1 MPDVT
6 DSPSQG
12 RSITGLILSGGGA
25 RAAYQ
30 VGVLAAI
37 ADLLPDAAHNP
48 FPVIVGTSAGAI
60 NAVGLACGALHFTEA
75 IHRLTQVWQGFHTH
89 NVYRSDWA
97 GVLQQSARFVG
108 HSMLGLGGDVPVAL
122 LDNAPLRELLSRE
135 LDFSGI
141 AAAVARRRLRAV
153 AVTAF
158 GYESAQAV
166 TFYQGRAA
174 IDPWF
179 RHRRVGV
186 PTRLGIEHLMAS
198 AAIPLIFPPVRVNRE
213 YFGDGAVR
221 QSAPISPALHL
232 GATRVLV
239 VGVSNNARTSAETTQ
254 RNQTGKPPTLAQIS
268 GHMLNSTFIDNLES
282 DIELLERINHLGR
295 LVPPDARSKG
305 LGSKPVDVLVIS
317 PSRPLDQIAARHRR
331 ELPAALRLFLR
342 GPGATRASG
351 AGVLSYLLF
360 EPGYCN
366 ELIELGY
373 QDAMGQKDELC
384 RFLGLQQ
391 MPAPVINL
399 GVEPRVAESPLQN
412 VAEAMNPGAR

>member
-1 MPDVT
+1 MT

-37 ADLLPDAAHNP
+37 ADLLPDAAQNP

-60 NAVGLACGALHFTEA
+60 NAVGLACGSLHFTEA

-108 HSMLGLGGDVPVAL
+108 HSLLGLGGDVPVAL

-254 RNQTGKPPTLAQIS
+254 RNQTGRPPTLAQIS
-268 GHMLNSTFIDNLES
+268 GHMLNSTFIDSLEG
-282 DIELLERINHLGR
+282 DIELLERLNHMSR
-295 LVPPDARSKG
+295 LVPSGLHPRG
-305 LGSKPVDVLVIS
+305 LGLKPVDVLVIA
-317 PSRPLDQIAARHRR
+317 PSQPLDQIAARHRH
-331 ELPAALRLFLR
+331 ELAKSMRFFLR
-342 GPGATRASG
+342 GSGATKASG

-373 QDAMGQKDELC
+373 QDAMAQKDELC

-399 GVEPRVAESPLQN
+399 GVEPRMAESPLQN
-412 VAEAMNPGAR
+412 VAEAMSPGAR